1 MLIARPAAVLICL
14 APFRFSFREKLFIS
28 WVGLRG
34 AVSVFLASIPMLVG
48 LPGAHFYFDVAF
60 VVVMLSLL
68 IQGWTIGA
76 AGRFLRIGQPRPDVN
91 AHRTELD
98 LPGTLKQELV
108 GYPVVADSPY
118 LRRGIAPTWAK
129 LTLVVRDERVLTPEE
144 AAPVREGDQVYFLAP
159 PDRVQALDRF
169 FAERT
174 SARPDAALVEDFFVP
189 GDVTMGALGE
199 IYGLTVAPEDAA
211 DDAVGLLRRLFH
223 QASAAAERRDPA
235 RARQAGRPHRH
246 RGSRRAGRPAAR
258 RARAGAAH
266 LARPA
271 LDQDAPPGP
280 PAAGAAAPGPVIV
293 RFADHSAMMASMASS
308 PSVSAAGP
316 GCRISGDLIS
326 RRKPSRTA
334 GMASKPGRPA
344 NLAGTNFLPHHEP
357 ITMSGARRDDL
368 RRA

>member
-1 MLIARPAAVLICL
+1 
-14 APFRFSFREKLFIS
+14 
-28 WVGLRG
+28 
-34 AVSVFLASIPMLVG
+34 
-48 LPGAHFYFDVAF
+48 
-60 VVVMLSLL
+60 MLSLL

-189 GDVTMGALGE
+189 GDVTHGRA
-199 IYGLTVAPEDAA
+199 
-211 DDAVGLLRRLFH
+211 
-223 QASAAAERRDPA
+223 RRDL
-235 RARQAGRPHRH
+235 RPHR
-246 RGSRRAGRPAAR
+246 GAG
-258 RARAGAAH
+258 
-266 LARPA
+266 
-271 LDQDAPPGP
+271 
-280 PAAGAAAPGPVIV
+280 
-293 RFADHSAMMASMASS
+293 
-308 PSVSAAGP
+308 
-316 GCRISGDLIS
+316 GCRRRRSRITSPPISSSI
-326 RRKPSRTA
+326 RRGRT
-334 GMASKPGRPA
+334 
-344 NLAGTNFLPHHEP
+344 T
-357 ITMSGARRDDL
+357 
-368 RRA
+368 